1 MSMGDII
8 FLTTLLFAVLG
19 ALALSVVDTD
29 RARLGVIGI
38 VAIGIVIALAC
49 ITGQPII
56 SLRL

>member
-1 MSMGDII
+1 MGDII